1 MYTSTYIHYHLRECQ
16 WRLVEGSAL
25 VRGAD
30 DEHAHVL
37 LLRRFQGQQ
46 VAALGAR
53 ARGRVRPDKLVTH
66 TPVSMYAG
74 KKVCINVCASV
85 CTCVC
90 VCVCVCVCLCV
101 GVYVGVCV

>member
-16 WRLVEGSAL
+16 WRLVESSAL

-53 ARGRVRPDKLVTH
+53 ACGRVRPDELVTH
-66 TPVSMYAG
+66 TSVSMYAG
-74 KKVCINVCASV
+74 KKVCIY
-85 CTCVC
+85 VC
-90 VCVCVCVCLCV
+90 VSV
-101 GVYVGVCV
+101 